1 VEQAELLEKKYLG
14 QKPTKLEFSKKGE
27 IALKDFDPLF
37 FGPKYGTVIKI
48 THLLSNKCLT
58 IVFLCNIII

>member
-37 FGPKYGTVIKI
+37 FWSEVWYRHKNNPSFIEQMFDNCFS
-48 THLLSNKCLT
+48 L
-58 IVFLCNIII
+58 